1 MFWKSFIFKPLTID
15 GMEFTEEELKK
26 IFENYAKELI
36 KVKKENIELQKE
48 NDKLKKENQDL
59 WEDVDSMKDHLIDV
73 LNDRAETVQILE
85 KVKDFVN
92 EAYNKSKM

>member
-15 GMEFTEEELKK
+15 GMEFTEEELKN

-36 KVKKENIELQKE
+36 KVKKE

-92 EAYNKSKM
+92 EAYKKSKM